1 MVRFD
6 FKDLSLSTFGFNVCA
21 NQKSGRSRMKDFQTH
36 LENLRR
42 EAAECARIR
51 DLTTDKVKWE
61 MFDRMALH
69 LSSLADQVEEAM
81 LHWRPGKS
89 STK

>member
-1 MVRFD
+1 
-6 FKDLSLSTFGFNVCA
+6 
-21 NQKSGRSRMKDFQTH
+21 MKDFQTH

-51 DLTTDKVKWE
+51 DLTTDSVKRA
-61 MFDRMALH
+61 MFDRMTVH
-69 LSSLADQVEEAM
+69 LSSLADQVEEVM
-81 LHWRPGKS
+81 LHWKPGKN